1 MKRRIPVKVTRLVLI
16 LVNLEVHVLKADM
29 NSLLVEDHNIVKEA
43 MTEIRNTTLRTEEV
57 PDTILRREEVLDI
70 TRKIQDLEATAG
82 KLLHALRLL
91 MTGFEMMYLQVA
103 GDLTALALQIQNTNL
118 EACLLNTKRT
128 QITPGP

>member
-1 MKRRIPVKVTRLVLI
+1 M
-16 LVNLEVHVLKADM
+16 NLEVHVLKADM

-70 TRKIQDLEATAG
+70 TRKIQDLEAIAG
-82 KLLHALRLL
+82 KLLPALRLL

-128 QITPGP
+128 QMTTGP

>member
-1 MKRRIPVKVTRLVLI
+1 MKRRIPIKVTRLVLI

-43 MTEIRNTTLRTEEV
+43 MTEILNTTLRTEEV

-82 KLLHALRLL
+82 KLLPALRLL

-128 QITPGP
+128 QIAPGP